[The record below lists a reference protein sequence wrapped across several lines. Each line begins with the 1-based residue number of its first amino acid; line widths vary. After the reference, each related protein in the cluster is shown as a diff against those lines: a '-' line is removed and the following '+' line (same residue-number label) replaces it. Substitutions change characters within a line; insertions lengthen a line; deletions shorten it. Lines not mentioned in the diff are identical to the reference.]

1 MADHMVVTVI
11 SPVLN
16 RASLVLELLLNP
28 IVLILQLFELVLL
41 GNLVLLLGL

>member
-1 MADHMVVTVI
+1 MVVTVI

-16 RASLVLELLLNP
+16 GASLVLELLLNP